1 MEFSSSFNNNNVL
14 SNKIKDYFMN
24 NINLFLFD
32 GNKIFIIT
40 KNDIFYKINIWDEI
54 IPKFILSNDNSILD
68 EMIVKELCHKNII
81 DLCFS
86 LGFESY
92 YYFARNIEKKS
103 IVGVVMISDNWVIV
117 NVKR

>member
-1 MEFSSSFNNNNVL
+1 
-14 SNKIKDYFMN
+14 
-24 NINLFLFD
+24 
-32 GNKIFIIT
+32 
-40 KNDIFYKINIWDEI
+40 
-54 IPKFILSNDNSILD
+54 
-68 EMIVKELCHKNII
+68 MIVKELCHKNII